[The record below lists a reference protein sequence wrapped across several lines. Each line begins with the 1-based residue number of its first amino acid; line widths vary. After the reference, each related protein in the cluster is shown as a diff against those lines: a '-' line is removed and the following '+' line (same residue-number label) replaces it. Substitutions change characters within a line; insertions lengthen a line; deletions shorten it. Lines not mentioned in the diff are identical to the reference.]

1 MAKYWMGIF
10 TLFTLFAPNIAQCET
25 GLPAR
30 QSNRA
35 TNSSMKLAEYLSTEY
50 DNAVRPNCGSGKPTE
65 VFVDIYVESFGNIME
80 MNMEFPLYMYF
91 RQMWVDDRIAKSVKS
106 NVLLRRELVT
116 LLWFPDPFCYNAR
129 KSDLMLPDTDVD
141 SVVRIEPNGFVFY
154 SRSAHI
160 LASCELDL
168 HDFPMDTQLC
178 EITFGSYGHNDSDIL
193 MKWKNPTI
201 EIGNREM
208 AQFSVGDAV
217 LSTKVNSFTSGNFTA
232 LTVTFPF
239 KRRMGYYVI
248 QVYIPCIF
256 LVMLSWIVFWMR
268 PDDSASRLTVGI
280 TTILTIVFLLGY
292 TNGML
297 PKVSYVKGLD
307 WYLMVSFTIIFLS
320 LLECIVVDRL
330 WRASNTNKSQ
340 KQKDIE
346 CNTNRSKTSKRSKD
360 NKDCS
365 KCRYVTGFQILRPK
379 KTDTST
385 QTACIEDGARNQ
397 WDSNNQAQEGVLN
410 LINDEFNPLSLDQIQ
425 RPRSS
430 DDGNESDIEH
440 EHYDTVVRCFVRR
453 NPCPVEMSARVD
465 KASRIL
471 FPLTFFLYNVAY
483 WLFYYHGITIFPR
496 TLQKGQ

>member
-10 TLFTLFAPNIAQCET
+10 TLFTLFTPNIAQCET

-65 VFVDIYVESFGNIME
+65 VFIDIYVVSFGNIME
-80 MNMEFPLYMYF
+80 MNMELPLHMYF

-106 NVLLRRELVT
+106 NALLRRELVN
-116 LLWFPDPFCYNAR
+116 LLWFPDSFCYNAR
-129 KSDLMLPDTDVD
+129 KSDLMLPDTNVD
-141 SVVRIEPNGFVFY
+141 SVVRIDPNGFVFY

-178 EITFGSYGHNDSDIL
+178 EITFGSYGHTESDIL

-217 LSTKVNSFTSGNFTA
+217 LSTKVNSYTSGNYTA

-297 PKVSYVKGLD
+297 PKDISSEFSLNNIDLTIRRSSETVQITSESSDFHMEENVKRKGTVHVLP
-307 WYLMVSFTIIFLS
+307 LTKKNMTGNEKS
-320 LLECIVVDRL
+320 EVD
-330 WRASNTNKSQ
+330 
-340 KQKDIE
+340 
-346 CNTNRSKTSKRSKD
+346 
-360 NKDCS
+360 
-365 KCRYVTGFQILRPK
+365 
-379 KTDTST
+379 
-385 QTACIEDGARNQ
+385 
-397 WDSNNQAQEGVLN
+397 
-410 LINDEFNPLSLDQIQ
+410 
-425 RPRSS
+425 PRS
-430 DDGNESDIEH
+430 
-440 EHYDTVVRCFVRR
+440 
-453 NPCPVEMSARVD
+453 PD
-465 KASRIL
+465 KNISTGKPGEKTTLRLTSGSGRSWAIKLDLACRIL
-471 FPLTFFLYNVAY
+471 FPLAYALYNTLY
-483 WLFYYHGITIFPR
+483 WYMYLNGIDA
-496 TLQKGQ
+496 QA